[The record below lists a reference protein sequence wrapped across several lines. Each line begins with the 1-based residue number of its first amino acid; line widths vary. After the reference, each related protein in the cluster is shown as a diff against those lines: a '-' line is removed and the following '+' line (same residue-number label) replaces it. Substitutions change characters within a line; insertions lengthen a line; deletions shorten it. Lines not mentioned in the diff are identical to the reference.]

1 MNRQLFI
8 SAHQIH
14 YGTWHAIKDVIN
26 MIEQAA
32 DSAEDAAEV
41 INILAIK
48 YKT

>member
-8 SAHQIH
+8 SANHME
-14 YGTWHAIKDVIN
+14 YGIWFEIKDVIN